1 MALAEEHLAVERQEE
16 GEGLFLLGPLLPR
29 ACQSPTSLFNMI
41 SSSILSLLKIQNAMM
56 VFTGFLE
63 FNCNQCEN

>member
-29 ACQSPTSLFNMI
+29 ACKSPTSLFFDFVIAQDVECHDGVGRI
-41 SSSILSLLKIQNAMM
+41 S
-56 VFTGFLE
+56 
-63 FNCNQCEN
+63 